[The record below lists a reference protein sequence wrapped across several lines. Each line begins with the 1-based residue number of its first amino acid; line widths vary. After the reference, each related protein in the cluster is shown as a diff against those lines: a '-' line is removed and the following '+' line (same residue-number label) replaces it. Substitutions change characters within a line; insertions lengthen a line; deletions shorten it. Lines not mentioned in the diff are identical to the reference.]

1 MAGDSTCSPR
11 SGPCGSCEE
20 IGFLNFSFGCVGF
33 GKFAF
38 SREHCGAVGALA
50 SRAWL
55 RGSFAVSLGE
65 LERQGLVFGRNAV
78 SLFSVAGPVSM
89 CASCACV
96 AEVDLKGG

>member
-20 IGFLNFSFGCVGF
+20 IGFLNFAFGCVGF

-65 LERQGLVFGRNAV
+65 LERQGLVFGETR
-78 SLFSVAGPVSM
+78 FRCFRWPGQFR
-89 CASCACV
+89 CV
-96 AEVDLKGG
+96 LLVLVLLRWT